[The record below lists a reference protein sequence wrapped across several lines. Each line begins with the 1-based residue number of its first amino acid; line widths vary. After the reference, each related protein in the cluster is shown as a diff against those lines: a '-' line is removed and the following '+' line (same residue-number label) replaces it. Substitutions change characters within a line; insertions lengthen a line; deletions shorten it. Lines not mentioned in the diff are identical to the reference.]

1 MKQMN
6 SVIASALVSGLMMLG
21 MLGIGANALT
31 NTFNAQTNAIN
42 AQTNT
47 ASAQTSTVSA
57 GVSFNSST
65 TPTGHY
71 SDRRSTRSRLGTTEN
86 EQIPVTQ

>member
-31 NTFNAQTNAIN
+31 NTVN

-65 TPTGHY
+65 TPTGYY
-71 SDRRSTRSRLGTTEN
+71 SDRRSTRSRSATTEN